1 MPNPRI
7 QKKAQAT
14 ISRASNRPAAKPMSK
29 PAAGGA
35 ASAIGKPVDMAD
47 RSNQATLRQVKGDA
61 AGMAQANPAGVR
73 GVPGG
78 GAAQAPAPPQL
89 QSMQQAIQAA
99 GGDPSGGAI
108 AKPFPGA
115 GGSAPDMPGGPGMGM
130 GAGMA
135 GAPPGAPP
143 MLPPRL
149 MQAIEAGR
157 QTPESAAQRF
167 DMFKQKMLPGQ
178 QGPMQPPGAGGPSAP
193 MQSAPAMPGAPPTL
207 QGPPMPP
214 RPGAEP
220 AMPGMPP
227 GMGNLPQ
234 GQGGAQSS
242 PMLPPALTQML
253 QQNPG
258 YFAMQGKP
266 MGAQGGPQGF
276 AMQMPGQ
283 LPGAPQGPL
292 DPKQIMDANGPPPTP
307 QGPQQRMGGQG
318 LAGQR
323 MY

>member
-29 PAAGGA
+29 PAARPPATPEGG
-35 ASAIGKPVDMAD
+35 GP
-47 RSNQATLRQVKGDA
+47 
-61 AGMAQANPAGVR
+61 NPAGAGR

-78 GAAQAPAPPQL
+78 GSTVQSPAPPQL

-99 GGDPSGGAI
+99 GGAI
-108 AKPFPGA
+108 SKPYPGA
-115 GGSAPDMPGGPGMGM
+115 GGAAPDMPGGPQTLKIQEDPLTGAIQPRGPGMGM
-130 GAGMA
+130 GGGMA

-193 MQSAPAMPGAPPTL
+193 VQSAPAMPGAPPTL

-220 AMPGMPP
+220 AMQGMPP
-227 GMGNLPQ
+227 GMGGAPQ
-234 GQGGAQSS
+234 GMPRGAQSP
-242 PMLPPALTQML
+242 PMLPPAVMQML
-253 QQNPG
+253 QG
-258 YFAMQGKP
+258 
-266 MGAQGGPQGF
+266 MGAGPQGGPGGPQGMF
-276 AMQMPGQ
+276 MPGR
-283 LPGAPQGPL
+283 LPGPPQGQL
-292 DPKQIMDANGPPPTP
+292 DPNQVMDVDTLPPTP